1 MVTSTPINDVRVPPS
16 LSALS
21 TAILQHR
28 AAGMSNTLID
38 QEWGIMEK
46 PFHHPSGVL
55 LVAQPLVAFRQRE
68 NAQSP
73 RELGKQELGA
83 SWNPGKGTAPQ
94 PRLLG

>member
-1 MVTSTPINDVRVPPS
+1 
-16 LSALS
+16 
-21 TAILQHR
+21 
-28 AAGMSNTLID
+28 
-38 QEWGIMEK
+38 MEK

-55 LVAQPLVAFRQRE
+55 LVAQPLAFRQRE

-83 SWNPGKGTAPQ
+83 AASWNPGKGTAPQ